1 MMEYVYI
8 GRVANTHGVR
18 GGIKV
23 FPTTD
28 DPKRFE
34 KLKKVIIEDARGH
47 EATYHIKNVKYASKF
62 VVLELKEITDMD
74 EAMKLKQG
82 IVKIDRKHALPL
94 EEDEYY
100 VQDLMG
106 MEVFEEDGKKLGTLR
121 EVIFTGANDVYAV
134 DLEGGGEVLLPAIKD
149 CVLEI
154 DVKKRKM
161 TVHVM
166 EGLM

>member
-1 MMEYVYI
+1 MEYVYI

-18 GGIKV
+18 GDIKV

-34 KLKKVIIEDARGH
+34 KLKKIIIEDARGH
-47 EATYHIKNVKYASKF
+47 EDEYHIKGVKYVNKF
-62 VVLELKEITDMD
+62 VVLNLKELTDMD
-74 EAMKLKQG
+74 MALKLKQG

-106 MEVFEEDGKKLGTLR
+106 IDVVDEEGVQLGTLR

-134 DLEGGGEVLLPAIKD
+134 DLKDGGEVLLPAIKD
-149 CVLEI
+149 CVLDI
-154 DVKKRKM
+154 DIKNKVMK
-161 TVHVM
+161 VHVM

>member
-1 MMEYVYI
+1 MEYVYI

-18 GGIKV
+18 GAIKV

-34 KLKKVIIEDARGH
+34 KLKKIIIEDPRGH
-47 EATYHIKNVKYASKF
+47 EATYHITGVKYVSKF
-62 VVLELKEITDMD
+62 VVLELKELTDMD
-74 EAMKLKQG
+74 MALKLKQG

-100 VQDLMG
+100 IQDLIDMD
-106 MEVFEEDGKKLGTLR
+106 VFDEEGTLLGRLR

-134 DLEGGGEVLLPAIKD
+134 DLVEGGEVLLPSIKE
-149 CVLEI
+149 CVLDI
-154 DVKKRKM
+154 DVKNKRMK
-161 TVHVM
+161 VHVM